1 VPGGFTIIEHPSD
14 LGIEASGGSMEEAFA
29 FAAEGLMSV
38 IVDPSTVAPRESR
51 DIRLP
56 AMDEERL
63 LVRWLGEVLYLYDG
77 AGFVSSGFIVT
88 GASEAGLAASAQG
101 EPADPRRH
109 RLRLDV
115 KAVTYHGVSV
125 KRSAG
130 LCAVRVFL
138 DI

>member
-1 VPGGFTIIEHPSD
+1 VPGGYTILDHPSD
-14 LGIEASGGSMEEAFA
+14 LGVAASAGSMEEAFA
-29 FAAEGLMSV
+29 LAAEGLMSV
-38 IVDPSTVAPRESR
+38 IVDPGTVVARDSR
-51 DIRLP
+51 AVALP

-77 AGFVSSGFIVT
+77 TGFVPARFAV
-88 GASEAGLAASAQG
+88 AAASASGLSAEVFG
-101 EPADPRRH
+101 EPADRLRH
-109 RLRLDV
+109 RMRLDV

-130 LCAVRVFL
+130 LCEVRVFL

>member
-1 VPGGFTIIEHPSD
+1 VSDGYAIVEHPSD
-14 LGIEASGGSMEEAFA
+14 LGIEASAGSMEEAFA
-29 FAAEGLMSV
+29 FAAEGLMAV
-38 IVDPSTVAPRESR
+38 MVDPSTVVGRESR
-51 DIRLP
+51 AIGLP

-63 LVRWLGEVLYLYDG
+63 LVRWLGEVLYLFDG
-77 AGFVSSGFIVT
+77 EGFVSSAFTVR
-88 GASEAGLAASAQG
+88 GASRSGLEASALG

-130 LCAVRVFL
+130 RCEVRVFL

>member
-1 VPGGFTIIEHPSD
+1 MAGRYSILEHPSD
-14 LGIEASGGSMEEAFA
+14 VGIEASGGTMEEAFA
-29 FAAEGLMSV
+29 LAAEGMMSV
-38 IVDPSTVAPRESR
+38 IVDTATVVPRESR
-51 DIRLP
+51 PVVLP

-77 AGFVSSGFIVT
+77 ERFVPARFDVSS
-88 GASEAGLAASAQG
+88 ASTAGLRAGAAG

-109 RLRLDV
+109 ALRLDV

-125 KRSAG
+125 KRSPG
-130 LCAVRVFL
+130 LCEVRVFL